1 MRQRSLAFLIAVLT
15 TLVAPAASAG
25 QEVPFERGIHAR
37 LQERNFDVWVVNPT
51 TSAPDSLTLATEVVS
66 LDGSPLLQRN
76 EEVHIKAN
84 DIAVVDDLDIAA
96 LVRRHG
102 SVLVSLR
109 LFERGNEL
117 WSKTYWRGTEGD
129 SNLDVVDVRRTT
141 VHANTAIWNLGDENH
156 VVVLLENKSRTPAL
170 GLKLRLIDAEGETL
184 QPAAYSDNDVSL
196 LPGESRRVDIY
207 YPSRLGSKTRVD
219 IHGWNVR
226 AGKVRVAMV
235 QEPVPGTGYPNYYD
249 YTRTWTPPARASSA
263 EVTLPRK

>member
-1 MRQRSLAFLIAVLT
+1 MRRRSLAILVAVLT
-15 TLVAPAASAG
+15 TLSAPAALAG
-25 QEVPFERGIHAR
+25 TEVPFERGIHAR

-51 TSAPDSLTLATEVVS
+51 TSATDTLTLSTEVVS
-66 LDGSPLLQRN
+66 LDGRPLLQRSD
-76 EEVHIKAN
+76 EVRVESN
-84 DIAVVDDLDIAA
+84 GIAVIDDLDIAA

-109 LFERGNEL
+109 LFERGAEV
-117 WSKTYWRGTEGD
+117 WSKTWWRGTEGD

-141 VHANTAIWNLGDENH
+141 IHANSAMWQLGDENH

-170 GLKLRLIDAEGETL
+170 GLKLRLVDAGGEAM
-184 QPAAYSDNDVSL
+184 QPVLYSDNDISL
-196 LPGESRRVDIY
+196 LPGEARRVDIY
-207 YPSRLGSKTRVD
+207 YPSRLGSRPKVD

-235 QEPVPGTGYPNYYD
+235 QQPVPGTGYPNYYD

-263 EVTLPRK
+263 EVKLPRK